1 MAYCV
6 KCGAYVPDGHRRC
19 LACGYDEAAANEKKE
34 TKKGGGADY
43 AFGKASFKEELER
56 QRRVQQERSRRW
68 AEQEAER
75 RRQGRGSGENNGAK
89 NDSGD
94 FGEFHAEPNRLLSA
108 LSYLSVL
115 FILPFL
121 LCPNDP
127 FARFHANQGAVL
139 FGFGVLA
146 DVVGKII
153 PIGWVLTL
161 FRLYCIYKGMSSAL
175 AGRREPLPYIGRFG
189 MM

>member
-1 MAYCV
+1 MPLERPPLRKNLNGSGVCSRS
-6 KCGAYVPDGHRRC
+6 G
-19 LACGYDEAAANEKKE
+19 AAAGRSRKRNAAG
-34 TKKGGGADY
+34 KGGGP
-43 AFGKASFKEELER
+43 
-56 QRRVQQERSRRW
+56 
-68 AEQEAER
+68 
-75 RRQGRGSGENNGAK
+75 GENNGAK

-127 FARFHANQGAVL
+127 FARFHAKQGAVL

-161 FRLYCIYKGMSSAL
+161 FRLYCIYKGMSSLSQGAGEPPAL
-175 AGRREPLPYIGRFG
+175 HRQVRHDVRLFCTINCQRTTRFRA
-189 MM
+189 